1 MESKFSEYLDIN
13 AKNVVSEKFTSRIR
27 DYISAEPV
35 KEIAERAMEYKEM
48 QKGDAELQKGVTF
61 KNISE
66 ESYQTSK
73 KTHNL
78 PVLKNILTGLYPNL
92 QKPNIM
98 KA

>member
-1 MESKFSEYLDIN
+1 MESRFSDYLDIN
-13 AKNVVSEKFTSRIR
+13 SKNVVSERFTSRIR
-27 DYISAEPV
+27 DYVSVEPV
-35 KEIAERAMEYKEM
+35 KEIAERAMEYKVF
-48 QKGDAELQKGVTF
+48 QKSDAELQKGVTF

-66 ESYQTSK
+66 DNHQASRK
-73 KTHNL
+73 AHNL